1 MLLFILLNMPKNAND
16 NTVLQ
21 TWKKSFGANK
31 VIPEEL
37 LPRNLSQYCM
47 QCVLKK
53 LDEAGEMKDERSGK
67 PTTNEH
73 YLKVI
78 HLITDANILILIAL
92 SA

>member
-67 PTTNEH
+67 PKNNKWT
-73 YLKVI
+73 
-78 HLITDANILILIAL
+78 L
-92 SA
+92 SESYSFNHRC